1 MMQKISGALNPNSGA
16 AEDYA
21 IMKYES
27 IRKQSNDVL
36 YISRNTDFTYEQVSL
51 IKGHIFY
58 NKHVLNRKYPD
69 RFDASYEMAQS
80 WERLSRKTGKGIQP
94 HDILLLYHELTELT
108 YMANGCSQ
116 QEAHELANMKY
127 NYGKESNNY
136 YKSLGF

>member
-1 MMQKISGALNPNSGA
+1 MQKISGALNPNSDE

-36 YISRNTDFTYEQVSL
+36 YISRNTDFTYEQISL

-58 NKHVLNRKYPD
+58 NKHILNRKYPD

-94 HDILLLYHELTELT
+94 HDVILLYHELVELS
-108 YMANGCSQ
+108 YIARGYSQ
-116 QEAHELANMKY
+116 QEAHDIASKQY
-127 NYGKESNNY
+127 DYSKASNEY